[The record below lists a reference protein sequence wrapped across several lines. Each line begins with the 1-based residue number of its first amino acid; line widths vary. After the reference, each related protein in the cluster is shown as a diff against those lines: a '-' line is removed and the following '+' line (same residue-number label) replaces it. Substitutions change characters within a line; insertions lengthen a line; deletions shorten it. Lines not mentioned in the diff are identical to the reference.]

1 MLETGFRGPCR
12 GATWYRSKKRYNQPL
27 GPLVVGQSFWTSDVI
42 DRSRLQSDSEL
53 KDLAYADG
61 ASEFLVGGRALNQV
75 TSLFDLLNLFRDT
88 ILLPTSVGASPGK
101 VAKDE
106 THPAV
111 VIRWNIA
118 AGRAFGSA

>member
-1 MLETGFRGPCR
+1 MLDLVV
-12 GATWYRSKKRYNQPL
+12 KLNNQPL
-27 GPLVVGQSFWTSDVI
+27 GPLVRWSIVLDERRQ

-61 ASEFLVGGRALNQV
+61 AGEFLVGGRALNQV
-75 TSLFDLLNLFRDT
+75 TSLFDLLNPFRDT

-111 VIRWNIA
+111 VIRWNIV
-118 AGRAFGSA
+118 AGRPFGSAQQA